1 MSKLAIEGGPK
12 AVTLASPPW
21 PVVGDAEIDA
31 VAAAMRKSPDSWEYL
46 CSAAGGGPTADFE
59 RAFAEFMGAEHAMCT
74 SGGGPSLH
82 IAVMAAGVEAGDEV
96 IVSPYTWG
104 QSVSCVLQQ
113 NAIPVFA
120 DIDPNTYTLD
130 AASVEACVS
139 PYTKAIVVVH
149 LYGHPAD
156 MDAINAVARKHD
168 LKVIEDCAQ
177 ATGATYKGRRVG
189 TLGDFGCFSIG
200 DGKQMI
206 GGEGGV
212 LLTNDSRAYE
222 LANAFGQHPARQS
235 SQVRDPELKRLTDSL
250 IYTYRIHPLAAVI
263 AQEQIPH
270 LDAWNAERRANHT
283 RLWDGLAD
291 IPGVHPV
298 TVAPECEH
306 VYHMGSP
313 TFAPEQVE
321 GVSRG
326 TYVKALGAEGVPIG
340 MGYVGRPI
348 HLRPRIQEKEYFF
361 GKGYPWTCAQ
371 REVTYAAGDCPVA
384 EARCADTDLTLG
396 GGPAWRGDQSALVGQ
411 ILGAFEKVTGDLD
424 ALRAMEA

>member
-12 AVTLASPPW
+12 TVTLSSPPW

-31 VAAAMRKSPDSWEYL
+31 VVAAMRNSPKSWEYL
-46 CSAAGGGPTADFE
+46 CSAAGGGPTAEFE
-59 RAFAEFMGAEHAMCT
+59 KAFGEFMGAEHAMCT
-74 SGGGPSLH
+74 SGGGPALH

-96 IVSPYTWG
+96 IVTPYSWG

-120 DIDPNTYTLD
+120 DIDPKTYALD
-130 AASVEACVS
+130 AASIEACVS

-156 MDAINAVARKHD
+156 MDAIMAVARKHD
-168 LKVIEDCAQ
+168 LKVVEDCAQ
-177 ATGATYKGRRVG
+177 ATGALYKGRRVG
-189 TLGDFGCFSIG
+189 TIGDFGCFSIG
-200 DGKQMI
+200 DGKQLI

-212 LLTNDSRAYE
+212 LLTNDSRGYE
-222 LANAFGQHPARQS
+222 LANAVGQHPARQS
-235 SQVRDPELKRLTDSL
+235 SQVHDPELKRLTDSL

-263 AQEQIPH
+263 AEQQIPL
-270 LDAWNAERRANHT
+270 LDGWNAERRANHE

-291 IPGVHPV
+291 IPGVEPV
-298 TVAPECEH
+298 GVAEDCVH

-313 TFAPEQVE
+313 TFAPEEVE
-321 GVSRG
+321 GVSRE

-340 MGYVGRPI
+340 MGYVRTPI
-348 HLRPRIQEKEYFF
+348 HLRPRIQEKITFF

-371 REVTYAAGDCPVA
+371 RDVNYAVGDCPVA
-384 EARCADTDLTLG
+384 EARCANTELTLG
-396 GGPAWRGDQSALVGQ
+396 GGPAWRGDQSPLVDQ
-411 ILGAFEKVTGDLD
+411 ILDAFEKVTANLD
-424 ALRAMEA
+424 ALRAMED